1 MSDLAQFPGVSLS
14 VLLGFP
20 GLASRA
26 PDEPRK
32 DAQMSDATAQ
42 FLSPVSNGIQPLDLF
57 PRANP
62 KPGESV
68 DQPAGDSTEIRFP
81 GWFLMSVQCPIMAIK
96 IVPSHGMLSIC
107 RTCWG
112 LIP

>member
-1 MSDLAQFPGVSLS
+1 VRDLAKFPGVSLS

-20 GLASRA
+20 FASRA
-26 PDEPRK
+26 RK

-42 FLSPVSNGIQPLDLF
+42 FLSPVSNGQPLDLL

-68 DQPAGDSTEIRFP
+68 DQPAGETSKSD
-81 GWFLMSVQCPIMAIK
+81 FL
-96 IVPSHGMLSIC
+96 G
-107 RTCWG
+107 G
-112 LIP
+112 F